1 MRRTLTVAVLIGVS
15 VVAPRVQCQESSES
29 AQIKA
34 LIQEVNELKTRIAVL
49 EAKQAS
55 PGAPPA
61 APAPVVAKTSDD
73 PPPPAQT
80 SGGETRSF
88 GFLRGIK
95 LQGFGSVGY
104 KASDSTVP
112 ENSFL
117 GFRPG
122 SAGNFA
128 IGDVDLFITSALTQK
143 ATVLSEIVFTETDSQ
158 QFETDIER
166 LLVKYDFND
175 YFKTSFGRFHTA
187 TSYYNSVFHHGRW
200 LQTAVD
206 RPLVVE
212 FADDGGLL
220 PTQAIGVSVTG
231 KIPSGKLGLNYVAE
245 YGSADT
251 IRPQINQPGAIEI
264 DENNGNNVTI
274 GLFAKPDWLPG
285 LDLGGSFY
293 HDRLSPDNQPIHIG
307 QSIGSAHV
315 VYNTPRFEFLNE
327 AFLIQHRV
335 EGGPAFN
342 TPAFYSLISHK
353 ISRKWR
359 PYFRYQYANASSR
372 SPLFSDVGLRHG
384 PSAGVRFD
392 YNDYLA
398 FKVQYDR
405 ILRRQLDD
413 INDLALQLAFRF

>member
-1 MRRTLTVAVLIGVS
+1 VAVLLGIF
-15 VVAPRVQCQESSES
+15 VAVPCAQSQDSSES

-34 LIQEVNELKTRIAVL
+34 LIQEVNELKARISVL
-49 EAKQAS
+49 EAKQTGTQPS
-55 PGAPPA
+55 VVPA
-61 APAPVVAKTSDD
+61 QSSSQTSAAKNDD
-73 PPPPAQT
+73 PPAPQQT
-80 SGGETRSF
+80 ANSGETNPF
-88 GFLRGIK
+88 GLLRGIK
-95 LQGFGSVGY
+95 LQGFGSLGY
-104 KASDSTVP
+104 KVSDIKVP
-112 ENSFL
+112 ENSFF

-122 SAGNFA
+122 SMGNFA
-128 IGDVDLFITSALTQK
+128 IGDVDLFVTSALTSK

-158 QFETDIER
+158 KFETDIER

-231 KIPSGKLGLNYVAE
+231 RIPSGKLGLNYVAE

-251 IRPQINQPGAIEI
+251 IRPQINRPGAVEI
-264 DENNGNNVTI
+264 DENNGNDVTV

-285 LDLGGSFY
+285 LDVGGSFY
-293 HDRLSPDNQPIHIG
+293 HDRLSPDNQPIHID

-315 VYNTPRFEFLNE
+315 VYTTPRFEFLNE
-327 AFLIQHRV
+327 GFIIQHRV
-335 EGGPAFN
+335 EGTGQTFN
-342 TPAFYSLISHK
+342 TPAFYSLISQK
-353 ISRKWR
+353 FGRKWR
-359 PYFRYQYANASSR
+359 PYFRYQYANASAQ
-372 SPLFSDVGLRHG
+372 SPLFADVGLRHG

-398 FKVQYDR
+398 FKIQYNR
-405 ILRRQLDD
+405 ILRRQLAT

>member
-1 MRRTLTVAVLIGVS
+1 MAVLIAIFLGT
-15 VVAPRVQCQESSES
+15 PRAHSQDSSES

-34 LIQEVNELKTRIAVL
+34 LIQEVNDLKARIAVL
-49 EAKQAS
+49 EAKQAGTQS
-55 PGAPPA
+55 S
-61 APAPVVAKTSDD
+61 VVSAQASAKTNDD
-73 PPPPAQT
+73 PPAPPQAA
-80 SGGETRSF
+80 SGNETTSF

-95 LQGFGSVGY
+95 LQGFGSLGY
-104 KASDSTVP
+104 KASDIKVP
-112 ENSFL
+112 ENSFF

-122 SAGNFA
+122 SMGNFA
-128 IGDVDLFITSALTQK
+128 IGDVDLFVTSALTSK

-206 RPLVVE
+206 RPLAVE

-231 KIPSGKLGLNYVAE
+231 RIPSGKLGLNYVAQ

-251 IRPQINQPGAIEI
+251 IRPQINRPGAIEI
-264 DENNGNNVTI
+264 DENNGNGVTL

-285 LDLGGSFY
+285 LDIGGSYY
-293 HDRLSPDNQPIHIG
+293 HDHLSPDNQPIHID

-315 VYNTPRFEFLNE
+315 VYTTPRFEFLNE
-327 AFLIQHRV
+327 AFMIQHRV
-335 EGGPAFN
+335 EGGQTFN
-342 TPAFYSLISHK
+342 TPAFYSLISQK
-353 ISRKWR
+353 FGRKWR
-359 PYFRYQYANASSR
+359 PYFRYQYANASTQ
-372 SPLFSDVGLRHG
+372 SPLFGDVGLRHG

-398 FKVQYDR
+398 LKIQYNR
-405 ILRRQLDD
+405 TLRRQLAT

>member
-1 MRRTLTVAVLIGVS
+1 MAVLIGVS

>member
-1 MRRTLTVAVLIGVS
+1 VAVLIGVS

-34 LIQEVNELKTRIAVL
+34 LIQEVNELKARIAVL

-55 PGAPPA
+55 PGSLPA
-61 APAPVVAKTSDD
+61 APAPVAAKISDD
-73 PPPPAQT
+73 PPPPSQT
-80 SGGETRSF
+80 PSGETRSF

-128 IGDVDLFITSALTQK
+128 VGDVDLFITSALTQK

-158 QFETDIER
+158 KFETDVER

-206 RPLVVE
+206 RPLVIE

-335 EGGPAFN
+335 EGGSAFN